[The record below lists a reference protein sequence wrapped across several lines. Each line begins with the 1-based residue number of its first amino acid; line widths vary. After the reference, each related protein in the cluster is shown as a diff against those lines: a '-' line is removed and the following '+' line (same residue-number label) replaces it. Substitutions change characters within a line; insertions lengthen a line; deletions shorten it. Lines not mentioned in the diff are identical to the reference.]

1 MTNQESHWQ
10 NWVRAEKLW
19 FIIFIS
25 MMSTFSFAT
34 IKLTFYLVERKGP
47 FITQNQT
54 FIEKQ
59 HISSNYTAKK
69 EL

>member
-1 MTNQESHWQ
+1 
-10 NWVRAEKLW
+10 
-19 FIIFIS
+19 

-47 FITQNQT
+47 LITQNQT

-59 HISSNYTAKK
+59 HISSDYTAKK